1 MRSIHDVSFVGIII
15 GLIVV
20 VGLIAGVGGIVTSD
34 ERPPI
39 GQAPPITENTTAEGK
54 MVSQSQSMSES
65 PQTYAVTAASAEA
78 IDTAQL
84 AEYGEVGTQV
94 DARIEVTIPPS
105 DIDAIQNISWVTS
118 VRPVVRAE
126 PAQTD
131 IPGSSEG
138 VGENSLG
145 VQQAHANGITGEGV
159 EVGIID
165 KGFDADN
172 PEIASD
178 IVDERSFRSSS
189 GDPAHGTSVAE
200 IVTRTAPDSRL
211 YLTSTSTGTDI
222 EAAIS
227 YLTSQGV
234 DIIVHSQGIPALDDD
249 GDHIITDDINAATEN
264 GVLFVN
270 SAGNEA
276 ERHWEGK
283 FRDNDGDDFHEWTAS
298 GDELNCLPSCNM
310 EYSGSITVYVRWDD
324 KGQESHYRPSI
335 SNPET
340 DDFIRIGGERV
351 FTTPSGTKYTILSAE
366 DIQSQQ
372 VDLVVDHVS
381 GPADDKIEVIVFE
394 GPREMQRN
402 IPASSIIAPADVPAT
417 TAVAAYQVG
426 SRQLAPYSS
435 RGPTDDERTGIDV
448 TGYTNIGV
456 TNGLYGGNEFIFTGT
471 SAAAPYVGGVA
482 ALVEENQAGDQS
494 PTELTS
500 TLKSSS
506 DDILDP
512 GIDTASGS
520 GVVNAADAVDVA
532 EGTLTGEIRDQ
543 EDNRIEDSALE
554 VSLERRTTT
563 GDFEQIRAS
572 RQVSDGQYT
581 FEALATGEKYR
592 VNAAFQG
599 ETGSATIESLTPG
612 TNTRDV
618 VIPEVTLAEEIPPD
632 VTQTVSSSEVAP
644 GEEVS
649 ATTRFSDLNNGEFNA
664 TITYTPLI
672 QSVTG
677 TVTANG
683 SVLSEN
689 TIESTDSVGIT
700 AFTGSGGN
708 LTFNQNITVSETA
721 GTTHEIAGTVTS
733 GGATTQIDPV
743 TITVTEQGSGSSSEI
758 DVTRTISSNEV
769 APGEQITVTTEVT
782 GITERGII
790 NTTYAPPVQS
800 TTTSVSVDGTT
811 VNPFFK
817 SVDQSGSFIT
827 VVDVTTAETIIVTEE
842 LTVASETNTTHEI
855 TGSVQS
861 SNQTVEIPQKTVT
874 VTSTPTSP
882 SESVIDEYDAD
893 NDGIGKRDTQDA
905 IRDFLISGEL
915 EKSELQK
922 VIREFIVG

>member
-1 MRSIHDVSFVGIII
+1 
-15 GLIVV
+15 
-20 VGLIAGVGGIVTSD
+20 VTD
-34 ERPPI
+34 
-39 GQAPPITENTTAEGK
+39 
-54 MVSQSQSMSES
+54 
-65 PQTYAVTAASAEA
+65 
-78 IDTAQL
+78 
-84 AEYGEVGTQV
+84 
-94 DARIEVTIPPS
+94 
-105 DIDAIQNISWVTS
+105 
-118 VRPVVRAE
+118 VRPVIRPE
-126 PAQTD
+126 PAQTDTD

-138 VGENSLG
+138 VGEDDSLG
-145 VQQAHANGITGEGV
+145 VQQAHQNGITGEDV

-165 KGFDADN
+165 AGFDTDN
-172 PEIASD
+172 QAIASN
-178 IVDERSFRSSS
+178 VVETNSFRTFEGS
-189 GDPAHGTSVAE
+189 PAHGTSVAE
-200 IVTRTAPDSRL
+200 IVTRTAPDSQL
-211 YLTSTSTGTDI
+211 YLVSADTGTDA
-222 EAAIS
+222 EAGIN
-227 YLTSQGV
+227 YLSSQDV
-234 DIIVHSQGIPALDDD
+234 DIIVYSAGPVNIEDD
-249 GDHIITDDINAATEN
+249 GNHRFTDNINAAADSGT
-264 GVLFVN
+264 LFVN
-270 SAGNEA
+270 AAGNSA
-276 ERHWEGK
+276 QTHWEGD
-283 FRDNDGDDFHEWTAS
+283 FRDADGNGFHEWTAS
-298 GDELNCLPSCNM
+298 GDEVNSLPDSNSDF
-310 EYSGSITVYVRWDD
+310 SGGEVKLTIRWENNGDLSDYKPYLYNPVTETYIIEGQSGLRTETNRFASLSADVAKQPLGLVIKNTQGPANDEIEVTVY
-324 KGQESHYRPSI
+324 
-335 SNPET
+335 
-340 DDFIRIGGERV
+340 
-351 FTTPSGTKYTILSAE
+351 
-366 DIQSQQ
+366 
-372 VDLVVDHVS
+372 
-381 GPADDKIEVIVFE
+381 E
-394 GPREMQRN
+394 GPREIQRN
-402 IPASSIIAPADVPAT
+402 IPASSILPPSDVPAT
-417 TAVAAYQVG
+417 LAVAAYQVG
-426 SRQLAPYSS
+426 PRQLAPYSS
-435 RGPTDDERTGIDV
+435 RGPTDDGRTGIDV
-448 TGYTNIGV
+448 TGYTNIRV
-456 TNGLYGGNEFIFTGT
+456 TNGFYDNGIFGGT

-482 ALVEENQAGDQS
+482 ALIEENQAGDQS
-494 PTELTS
+494 PTELTN

-543 EDNRIEDSALE
+543 EDTRIEDSALE

-599 ETGSATIESLTPG
+599 ETGSATIESLSPG

-618 VIPEVTLAEEIPPD
+618 VIPEVTLAEETPPD

-664 TITYTPLI
+664 TITYTPPI

-689 TIESTDSVGIT
+689 TVESTDSVGIT

-827 VVDVTTAETIIVTEE
+827 VVDVTTAETIIITEE